1 MFYFIMC
8 DVAIVTGPKA
18 SISAY
23 DEFNLPFD
31 YKSRWPV
38 TNKWIV
44 WWGAAIY
51 HFPDAEIDIV
61 IGYWIVMIYE
71 YIFINKAICQIC

>member
-1 MFYFIMC
+1 M
-8 DVAIVTGPKA
+8 TGHKQMN
-18 SISAY
+18 S
-23 DEFNLPFD
+23 
-31 YKSRWPV
+31 
-38 TNKWIV
+38 